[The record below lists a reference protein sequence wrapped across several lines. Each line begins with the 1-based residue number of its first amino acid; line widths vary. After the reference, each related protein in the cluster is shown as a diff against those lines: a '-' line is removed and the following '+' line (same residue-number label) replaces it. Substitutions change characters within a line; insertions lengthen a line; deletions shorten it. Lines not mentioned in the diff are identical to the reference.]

1 VQCKA
6 VGLSLPESQWLYLI
20 SDSDS
25 LNNNVSAF
33 ATLLSEG
40 ENIAFAH
47 DSSSSNEGCEV
58 RNLSFYYLH
67 VALQT
72 LFLWFVTD
80 LNNVQSHL
88 K

>member
-1 VQCKA
+1 

-25 LNNNVSAF
+25 INNNVSAF
-33 ATLLSEG
+33 ASLLTEG
-40 ENIAFAH
+40 ENIAYAH
-47 DSSSSNEGCEV
+47 DSSSSGEDCKV
-58 RNLSFYYLH
+58 RNLPFSYLP

-80 LNNVQSHL
+80 LTL
-88 K
+88 AG